1 MNGSV
6 LLMAFALIVAAI
18 LGKLLSGLGANRK
31 DDRLLIGFGMI
42 PRGEV
47 GLVFA
52 SIGRTLDVLSDELF
66 AAIILMI
73 IVTTLLAPML
83 LKQRYQALATSNK

>member
-1 MNGSV
+1 M
-6 LLMAFALIVAAI
+6 LLIAAGLLIAAI

-31 DDRLLIGFGMI
+31 DDRLLIGIGML

-52 SIGRTLDVLSDELF
+52 SIGRVIGVITDELF
-66 AAIILMI
+66 SAIILMI
-73 IVTTLLAPML
+73 IVTTFVAPPW
-83 LKQRYQALATSNK
+83 LKLRYAKHTNQIK